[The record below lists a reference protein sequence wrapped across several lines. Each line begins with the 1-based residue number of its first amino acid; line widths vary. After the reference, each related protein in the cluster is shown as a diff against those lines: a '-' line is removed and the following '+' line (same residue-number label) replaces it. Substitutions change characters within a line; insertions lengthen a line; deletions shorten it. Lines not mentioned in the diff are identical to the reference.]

1 MNRMQVYYGF
11 TNVKKSINCTII
23 VGYFSIK
30 MIYLKIIV
38 PLMNNCLVFLFLFCY
53 ISTSLFSQEYKVSG
67 SVLDQDASPIVF
79 ANVLLLKTNDSTI
92 VNGTSTDDKG
102 LFVFNSIAKGTYL
115 LKASYIENVSEIKL
129 IVISTDFDTGVLTI
143 IESQELD
150 EVVITFEKPRL
161 ERKVDRLVFNVE
173 NTALADGNIW
183 ELLQQ
188 TPTVNVVQGVLTIK
202 GNRNIGILINGRK
215 VNIPE
220 SDIIN
225 LLSGSSA
232 SNVEAIEVI
241 TNPPLKYSAE
251 GGMLIDI
258 KMKKNLVAGYNG
270 AVFNNFTQGV
280 FAKNTIGTDHFF
292 KGKKTSFS
300 ANYSFTNDKRISRFT
315 DITNFSENGT
325 PTSIWTADQDLTT
338 KRKRHNLSAFFDYN
352 IDDKNAL
359 SISTINVFN
368 PSVNQFSFSET
379 IIDDTGGGLL
389 SSFNTVN
396 NSNQEQINT
405 SFYADWVHKLKKKGA
420 EITVGSH
427 YTFYDSKRGQD
438 LNTDFFDMDENRTG
452 ENDFNTQSDQK
463 INLYSIETDYITPL
477 GKSTRLE
484 AGLRYA
490 GINSESTISQEGFDR
505 NQPGINPTEAGVF
518 SYDESIYAAYTS
530 FNGKWDL
537 WSLKTGL
544 RAEYTE
550 NKGELDTG
558 NGPKETSY
566 LELFP
571 SVALQYTPSR
581 KHQYQLSYFRRIE
594 RPRYDRIN
602 PFQSFQSNNSVVE
615 GNPDLLPGTRNWISA
630 EYTFERDYTI
640 AFFYLKWKN
649 PYRRQTFQDNENNLL
664 RFISTNLASNSG
676 YGVDFTINKDISK
689 AWGFYLFLSAYNNE
703 ERFTDLD
710 TGQILSNSL
719 WSGFIRLNNSFT
731 FLQDRSLVADL
742 NFAYYAPRAT
752 GNARRDAYNRLNL
765 RFRKTF
771 WNKNASIS
779 LGVQDIFNQGNQ
791 FTSRQYLNQNNSTL
805 YRPENRLLTLGFR
818 YKFGN
823 VRIKGNKKSKR
834 IEERRRI

>member
-1 MNRMQVYYGF
+1 M
-11 TNVKKSINCTII
+11 S
-23 VGYFSIK
+23 
-30 MIYLKIIV
+30 
-38 PLMNNCLVFLFLFCY
+38 
-53 ISTSLFSQEYKVSG
+53 FSQDYRVTG
-67 SVLDQDASPIVF
+67 SVTDANESPIVF
-79 ANVLLLKTNDSTI
+79 ANVLLLKTTDSTI

-102 LFVFNSIAKGTYL
+102 VFVFNNIAAGSYL
-115 LKASYIENVSEIKL
+115 LKASYIENLSEIKF
-129 IVISTDFDTGVLTI
+129 INVATDVDVGVLTI
-143 IESQELD
+143 RESQQLD
-150 EVVITFEKPRL
+150 EVVVTYEKPKL

-232 SNVEAIEVI
+232 SNVEAVEVI

-280 FAKNTIGTDHFF
+280 FAKNTTGTDHFF

-300 ANYSFTNDKRISRFT
+300 VNYSFGNVKRISRYT
-315 DITNFSENGT
+315 DITNFSENGV
-325 PTSIWTADQDLTT
+325 PTTIWKADQDLTT
-338 KRKRHNLSAFFDYN
+338 KRKRHNLSAFFDYD

-368 PSVNQFSFSET
+368 PRVNRFSFSET
-379 IIDDTGGGLL
+379 VQTDMGGGLL

-396 NSNQEQINT
+396 DSDQEQINT
-405 SFYADWVHKLKKKGA
+405 SFYADWVHKLNQKGA
-420 EITVGSH
+420 EITIGSH

-438 LNTDFFDMDENRTG
+438 LDTDFFDMNQNPVGD
-452 ENDFNTQSDQK
+452 NDFTTQSDQK
-463 INLYSIETDYITPL
+463 INLYSLEADFMAPL
-477 GKSTRLE
+477 GEATRLE

-518 SYDESIYAAYTS
+518 TYDESIYAAYAS
-530 FNGKWDL
+530 YDGKWDL
-537 WSLKTGL
+537 WNLKTGL

-550 NKGELDTG
+550 TMGALNTG
-558 NGPKETSY
+558 IGPKETSY
-566 LELFP
+566 LEFFP
-571 SVALQYTPSR
+571 SFALQFTPSK
-581 KHQYQLSYFRRIE
+581 KHQYQISYFRRIE
-594 RPRYDRIN
+594 RPRYNRIN
-602 PFQSFQSNNSVVE
+602 PFQYFQSNNTVVE
-615 GNPDLLPGTRNWISA
+615 GNPDLLPGTRNWVSA
-630 EYTFERDYTI
+630 EYTYDRDYTI

-649 PYRRQTFQDNENNLL
+649 PYRQQTFQDNENNLL
-664 RFISTNLASNSG
+664 RFISTNLSSNVG
-676 YGVDFTINKDISK
+676 YGIDFTINKNISK
-689 AWGFYLFLSAYNNE
+689 AYGFYLFLSFYGNE

-710 TGQILSNSL
+710 SGQVLSNNL
-719 WSGFIRLNNSFT
+719 WSGFVRFNNSFT
-731 FLQDRSLVADL
+731 LLSDRSLVADL
-742 NFAYYAPRAT
+742 NFAYYAPRT
-752 GNARRDAYNRLNL
+752 FGNARSASYNRLNL
-765 RFRKTF
+765 RFRKTIL
-771 WNKNASIS
+771 NKKASIS
-779 LGVQDIFNQGNQ
+779 LGVEDIFNQGTR
-791 FTSRQYLNQNNSTL
+791 FTSRRYLNQNNSTL
-805 YRPENRLLTLGFR
+805 HRPENRLLTVGFR

-834 IEERRRI
+834 VEERRRI

>member
-1 MNRMQVYYGF
+1 MKYRFLFIFAFFCIF
-11 TNVKKSINCTII
+11 TNLSA
-23 VGYFSIK
+23 
-30 MIYLKIIV
+30 
-38 PLMNNCLVFLFLFCY
+38 
-53 ISTSLFSQEYKVSG
+53 QEYKVTG
-67 SVLDQDASPIVF
+67 SVLDQDKNPIVF
-79 ANVLLLKTNDSTI
+79 ANVLLLKITDSTI

-102 LFVFNSIAKGTYL
+102 VFAFNSVSKGTYL
-115 LKASYIENVSEIKL
+115 LKASYIENFSELKSID
-129 IVISTDFDTGVLTI
+129 ISSDFDAEVLI
-143 IESQELD
+143 IVESQELD
-150 EVVITFEKPRL
+150 EVVVTYEKPRL

-202 GNRNIGILINGRK
+202 GASNVGILINGRK

-270 AVFNNFTQGV
+270 AIFNNFTQGV

-292 KGKKTSFS
+292 RGKKTSFS
-300 ANYSFTNDKRISRFT
+300 INYSFSNDKRISRFT

-325 PTSIWTADQDLTT
+325 PTSIWTADQDLIT
-338 KRKRHNLSAFFDYN
+338 KRKRHNLSAFFDYD

-368 PSVNQFSFSET
+368 PSVNQFSSSET
-379 IIDDTGGGLL
+379 IITDMGSNLI
-389 SSFNTVN
+389 SSFNTLN
-396 NSNQEQINT
+396 DSDEEQLNT
-405 SFYADWVHKLKKKGA
+405 SFYADWVHKLQKKGA
-420 EITVGSH
+420 EISVGGH

-438 LNTDFFDMDENRTG
+438 LNTNFLDVNGNQTG
-452 ENDFNTQSDQK
+452 ENDFTTQSNQK
-463 INLYSIETDYITPL
+463 INLASIETDFISPL
-477 GKSTRLE
+477 GKATRLE

-490 GINSESTISQEGFDR
+490 AINSESTISQDGFDR

-518 SYDESIYAAYTS
+518 TYDESIYAGYTS

-550 NKGELDTG
+550 TKGELDTG
-558 NGPKETSY
+558 NGAKETSY

-571 SVALQYTPSR
+571 SIALQYTPSK
-581 KHQYQLSYFRRIE
+581 KHQYQVSYFRRIE
-594 RPRYDRIN
+594 RPRYSKIN
-602 PFQSFQSNNSVVE
+602 PFQYFISNNAVSE
-615 GNPDLLPGTRNWISA
+615 GNPNLVPGTRNWVSID
-630 EYTFERDYTI
+630 YTFDRDYTI
-640 AFFYLKWKN
+640 SLFHLKWNN
-649 PYRRQTFQDNENNLL
+649 PFRELAFQDNESNLL
-664 RFISTNLASNSG
+664 RFISSNLESNEG
-676 YGVDFTINKDISK
+676 YGVDITVNKDISK
-689 AWGFYLFLSAYNNE
+689 VWGFYVFLSVYSNE
-703 ERFTDLD
+703 DRFTDID
-710 TGQILSNSL
+710 TGQVLSNEL
-719 WSGFIRLNNSFT
+719 WSGFIRANNYFT
-731 FLQDRSLVADL
+731 FLKDQSFTADI
-742 NFAYYAPRAT
+742 NFSYYAPKVS
-752 GNARRDAYNRLNL
+752 GNAERSGYSQMNL

-771 WNKNASIS
+771 WNKNASVS
-779 LGVQDIFNQGNQ
+779 LGVEDVFNERRFLTTRQ
-791 FTSRQYLNQNNSTL
+791 FLNQNNSTFF
-805 YRPENRLLTLGFR
+805 RPESRLLTFGLR

-823 VRIKGNKKSKR
+823 TRIRGNKKSKR
-834 IEERRRI
+834 LEERKRL